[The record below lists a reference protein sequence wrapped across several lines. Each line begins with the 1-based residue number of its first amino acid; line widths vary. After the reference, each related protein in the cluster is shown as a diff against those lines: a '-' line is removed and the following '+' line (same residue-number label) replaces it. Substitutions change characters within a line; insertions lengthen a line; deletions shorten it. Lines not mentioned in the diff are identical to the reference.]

1 MTDKW
6 PKVALGECCEIISGA
21 TPKTGVEEYWDGD
34 ISWATPK
41 DLSVLPGVYL
51 ESTERSITPSGL
63 RSCAARILPPGS
75 VLLSSRAPIG
85 HVAINRIPV
94 ATNQGFK
101 SLVPSGAID
110 AKYLYYWLRTNRAL
124 LESLGNGATFKEVSK
139 GVVAS
144 VELPLPPLEEQR
156 WIADVLD
163 RVDALRAKRASV
175 GHNSR
180 LLPQSVFVQM
190 FGSPSEIPDR
200 WPLRPLDH
208 LVSEFRYGT
217 SIKSGETGYPTLRIP
232 NIVAGSVDAN
242 DLKLVDVSVAELG
255 RLRLV
260 DGDLLFVRT
269 NGNPDYVGRCAV
281 FDSAE
286 MSRQGVFGA
295 DVIYASYLIR
305 ARVNL
310 DLVHPV
316 YVREYLNGP
325 IGRSSMRERSK
336 TSAGQ
341 YNVNTAGLGSIPI
354 PVPPLDRQQRFV
366 ESVTGVERTWGVQRR
381 ALGELDA
388 LFASLQHRAFRGEL

>member
-1 MTDKW
+1 QLASCPVLNTDRTSQAGTTPGPWYVGLENIESGGGIAGVGTVGASGVTSGKFVFDERHVLYGKLR
-6 PKVALGECCEIISGA
+6 PYLAKIALPNFC
-21 TPKTGVEEYWDGD
+21 GVCSTD
-34 ISWATPK
+34 ILP
-41 DLSVLPGVYL
+41 VLPGANLDRRYL
-51 ESTERSITPSGL
+51 AYFLRVPANVDLATSRS
-63 RSCAARILPPGS
+63 
-75 VLLSSRAPIG
+75 
-85 HVAINRIPV
+85 
-94 ATNQGFK
+94 
-101 SLVPSGAID
+101 SGAN
-110 AKYLYYWLRTNRAL
+110 LPRL
-124 LESLGNGATFKEVSK
+124 SPKELMNFSI
-139 GVVAS
+139 
-144 VELPLPPLEEQR
+144 PLPPLEEQR
-156 WIADVLD
+156 RIADVLD

-200 WPLRPLDH
+200 WPLRPFDH

-217 SIKSGETGYPTLRIP
+217 SIKSGEIGYPTLRIP
-232 NIVAGSVDAN
+232 NIVAGSVDVD
-242 DLKLVDVSVAELG
+242 DLKLVDVSLAELG

-281 FDSAE
+281 FDSAD

-305 ARVNL
+305 ARVNS